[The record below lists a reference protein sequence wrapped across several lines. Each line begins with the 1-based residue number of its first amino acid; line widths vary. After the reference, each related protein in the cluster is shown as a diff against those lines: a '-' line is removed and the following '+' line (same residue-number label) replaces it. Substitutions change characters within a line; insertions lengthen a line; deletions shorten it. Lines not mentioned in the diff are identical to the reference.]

1 METIQ
6 ETPQDATGQEHPNG
20 QGKSIVGH
28 LDEMRRRILFTL
40 VAFLV
45 SIGGAFVYVKDMYLW
60 LVRDL
65 DQKLA
70 ILAPSDIV
78 WVYLMLAGVVAIAV
92 TIPVAGLQLWRFVK
106 PALSIREQKLTLAYL
121 PALAIL
127 FVIGISFG
135 YFIIYPMVLGFLEK
149 MSGDFETVYTAQ
161 KYFAFMLNMTV
172 PFGFLFEMPAIIMFL
187 TSLGILN
194 PKRLAKARK
203 LSYFILTVTAVMITP
218 PDIVSDLLVIAPL
231 LLLYEI
237 SVTLSK
243 WVHRKQKQTT
253 DVAV

>member
-1 METIQ
+1 MESMQ
-6 ETPQDATGQEHPNG
+6 NARPGGP
-20 QGKSIVGH
+20 GKSFVGH
-28 LDEMRRRILFTL
+28 LDELRRRIIFTL

-45 SIGGAFVYVKDMYLW
+45 SLSGAFVYVKDMYRW

-70 ILAPSDIV
+70 ILAPSDII

-106 PALSIREQKLTLAYL
+106 PALSVKEQRTTIAYI
-121 PALAIL
+121 PALALL
-127 FVIGISFG
+127 FLTGISFG
-135 YFIIYPMVLGFLEK
+135 YFVIYPMVLGFLER
-149 MSGDFETVYTAQ
+149 MANDFETVYTAQ

-172 PFGFLFEMPAIIMFL
+172 PFGFLFEMPAVVMFL

-203 LSYFILTVTAVMITP
+203 LSYFALTVTGVMITP

-243 WVHRKQKQTT
+243 WVFRKQIK
-253 DVAV
+253 DAVV

>member
-1 METIQ
+1 MASLQ
-6 ETPQDATGQEHPNG
+6 AMSNEHHSEERPM
-20 QGKSIVGH
+20 GKGVSFVGH
-28 LDEMRRRILFTL
+28 LDELRRRIIFTL

-45 SIGGAFVYVKDMYLW
+45 SIAAAFIYVKDMYRW

-78 WVYLMLAGVVAIAV
+78 WVYLMLAGVVAITV

-106 PALSIREQKLTLAYL
+106 PALSLREQKMTLAYL
-121 PALAIL
+121 PALATL
-127 FVIGISFG
+127 FIVGISFG

-149 MSGDFETVYTAQ
+149 MSHDFETVYTAQ

-172 PFGFLFEMPAIIMFL
+172 PFGFLFEMPAIVMFL

-194 PKRLAKARK
+194 PQRLAKARK
-203 LSYFILTVTAVMITP
+203 LSYFVLTITAVMITP
-218 PDIVSDLLVIAPL
+218 PDIISDLLVIAPL

-243 WVHRKQKQTT
+243 WVFRKQTKTSASQ
-253 DVAV
+253 

>member
-1 METIQ
+1 M
-6 ETPQDATGQEHPNG
+6 GNEH
-20 QGKSIVGH
+20 GKSFVLH
-28 LDEMRRRILFTL
+28 LDELRRRIIFTL
-40 VAFLV
+40 IAFIV
-45 SIGGAFVYVKDMYLW
+45 SLCGAFVYVKEMYRW

-106 PALSIREQKLTLAYL
+106 PALSVREQKMTLAYIPSL
-121 PALAIL
+121 ALL
-127 FVIGISFG
+127 FITGISFG
-135 YFIIYPMVLGFLEK
+135 YFIIYPMVLSFLEK
-149 MSGDFETVYTAQ
+149 MAGDFETVYTAN

-172 PFGFLFEMPAIIMFL
+172 PFGFLFEMPAIVMFL

-203 LSYFILTVTAVMITP
+203 LSYFALTITAVMITP
-218 PDIVSDLLVIAPL
+218 PDIVSDILVIMPL

-243 WVHRKQKQTT
+243 WVFRKQAAHS
-253 DVAV
+253 AV

>member
-1 METIQ
+1 MQGIKSSV
-6 ETPQDATGQEHPNG
+6 GH
-20 QGKSIVGH
+20 GKSFVGH
-28 LDEMRRRILFTL
+28 LDELRRRIIFTM
-40 VAFLV
+40 VAFIV
-45 SIGGAFVYVKDMYLW
+45 SLCGAFVYVKEMYRW

-70 ILAPSDIV
+70 ILAPSDII

-106 PALSIREQKLTLAYL
+106 PALSAKEQKTTLAYI
-121 PALAIL
+121 PALAML
-127 FVIGISFG
+127 FLIGISFG
-135 YFIIYPMVLGFLEK
+135 YFVIYPMVLGFLEK
-149 MSGDFETVYTAQ
+149 MSDDFETVYTAQ

-172 PFGFLFEMPAIIMFL
+172 PFGFLFEMPAIVMFL

-203 LSYFILTVTAVMITP
+203 LAYFALTVTAVMITP
-218 PDIVSDLLVIAPL
+218 PDIVSDILVILPL

-243 WVHRKQKQTT
+243 WVFRKQLKK
-253 DVAV
+253 AVV